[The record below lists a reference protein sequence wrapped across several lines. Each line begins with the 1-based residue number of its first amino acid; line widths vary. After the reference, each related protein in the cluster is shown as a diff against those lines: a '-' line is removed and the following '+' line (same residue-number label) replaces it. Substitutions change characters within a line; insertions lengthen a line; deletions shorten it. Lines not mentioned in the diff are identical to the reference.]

1 MPYSHHHS
9 EITELKQLFHEYLSD
24 CRYTKQLSIK
34 TIKSYGEVF
43 STFQKIMPEIKEL
56 SDLHPQ
62 ILQEFFKR
70 ISTRKRIVGKKTVV
84 GIKSST
90 IRTYYN
96 KIIAF
101 IRWLEYY
108 NHIKE
113 KLSSKMI
120 QPPTPKYEDERA
132 LTDEE
137 ISKIIASITLYSRKN
152 DFLYARDLVII
163 SLLIYTGIR
172 RGELLALRISDID
185 FQTNTLFINGVTSK
199 SKKSRYIPLHFSLL
213 TQLKTYL
220 KEREKRKS
228 KCEMLIIS
236 SKADTPY
243 TEYGIK
249 CWVKKY
255 VELSGVQ
262 FHLHRFRHAF
272 ACKLAKQNADIVS
285 IMNVMGHSTTRMTEQ
300 YLRSIKA
307 ENSRSFIQLMS
318 F

>member
-1 MPYSHHHS
+1 MSYSQNPL
-9 EITELKQLFHEYLSD
+9 ELTELEPLFQEYLSA
-24 CRYTKQLSIK
+24 CRYTKQLSSK

-62 ILQEFFKR
+62 MLQEFFKR
-70 ISTRKRIVGKKTVV
+70 ISIRKRIVGKKTVV
-84 GIKSST
+84 GIRPST

-96 KIIAF
+96 KLLIF
-101 IRWLEYY
+101 IRWLEHY
-108 NHIKE
+108 NYIKE
-113 KLSSKMI
+113 ELSPKI
-120 QPPTPKYEDERA
+120 IKPPMPVYEDERA

-137 ISKIIASITLYSRKN
+137 IAKIIASITLYSRKN
-152 DFLYARDLVII
+152 DFIYARDLVII

-172 RGELLALRISDID
+172 RGELLALRIGDID
-185 FQTNTLFINGVTSK
+185 FQTNTLFINGATSK
-199 SKKSRYIPLHFSLL
+199 SKKSRYIPIHFSLL

-220 KEREKRKS
+220 KEREKRKT
-228 KCEMLIIS
+228 KCEMLIVS
-236 SKADTPY
+236 SKSDTPY
-243 TEYGIK
+243 TVYGLK

-255 VELSGVQ
+255 VKLSGVR
-262 FHLHRFRHAF
+262 FHLHRFRHTF
-272 ACKLAKQNADIVS
+272 ACKLAKQNADIIS

-307 ENSRSFIQLMS
+307 ENSRSFIEKMT